1 MPSFDIVSRFDMQE
15 LDNAVNSVKR
25 DIQGRYDF
33 KGSSSSIELSKSDN
47 YIIINGDTEY
57 QINSIVDMLQN
68 RSIGR
73 KVSIKTFDYMDIEEA
88 SGMKVRQKINL
99 KSGMSKEYS
108 KKINTT
114 IKELKL
120 KVNSQIQGESLR
132 VTGKKIDDLQFIIE
146 KLKKSNIDLP
156 LQFINFK

>member
-1 MPSFDIVSRFDMQE
+1 MASFDIVSRFDMQE

-25 DIQGRYDF
+25 DILGRYDF

-57 QINSIVDMLQN
+57 QINAIVDMLQN

-99 KSGMSKEYS
+99 KSGMSKE
-108 KKINTT
+108 N
-114 IKELKL
+114 
-120 KVNSQIQGESLR
+120 
-132 VTGKKIDDLQFIIE
+132 
-146 KLKKSNIDLP
+146 
-156 LQFINFK
+156 